1 MENLSKAE
9 TLKALE
15 QLIRS
20 NEWKIVK
27 SQLEEEKRNL
37 YNYMMNNAMNW
48 TEWQLKASIESLKVY
63 ENIISCPERLF
74 TWFGGSLQW
83 ED

>member
-27 SQLEEEKRNL
+27 SQLEVERKNL
-37 YNYMMNNAMNW
+37 NNRMMQDAINW
-48 TEWQLKASIESLKVY
+48 SESQIKATIESLKVY
-63 ENIISCPERLF
+63 DNIINCPETLF
-74 TWFGGSLQW
+74 IWNGGSLQ
-83 ED
+83 

>member
-9 TLKALE
+9 VLKALE

-27 SQLEEEKRNL
+27 NQLEEERNNL
-37 YNYMMNNAMNW
+37 HNSMMVNAINW
-48 TEWQLKASIESLKVY
+48 NESQIKASIESQKVY
-63 ENIISCPERLF
+63 DNIISCPERLF
-74 TWFGGSLQW
+74 TSFGGSLQ
-83 ED
+83 